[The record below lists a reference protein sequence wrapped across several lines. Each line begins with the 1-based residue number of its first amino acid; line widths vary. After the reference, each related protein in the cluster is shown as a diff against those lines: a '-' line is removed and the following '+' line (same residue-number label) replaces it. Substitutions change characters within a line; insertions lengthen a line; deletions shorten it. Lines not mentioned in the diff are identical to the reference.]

1 MNFSHTSVLLYE
13 TIDALNIRPDGI
25 YVDCTCGGAGHS
37 KEILKRLSGQ
47 GRLIAIDQDP
57 DAISIIKERIG
68 SDSRVSVVHD
78 NFSNLRKILD
88 SLGIDRVDGVLAD
101 LGVSSHQLDTAERG
115 FSFHN
120 EAPLDM
126 RMSQQGM
133 TAADIVNTFSQKEL
147 TKIFR
152 DYGEEKFAG
161 RIAANIVA
169 YREREEI
176 KTTTALADIIKEAIP
191 AATRRTGGHPARRV
205 FQALRIQ
212 TNFELQRISETV
224 GDMFD
229 SLNVGGRVAIIT
241 FHSLEDRIVKRAFA
255 SFCRGCECPPEYPV
269 CVCGKTPEGSLPFK
283 KVLPSE
289 REIEEN
295 QRSRSATLRCV
306 ERIKEKE

>member
-1 MNFSHTSVLLYE
+1 MEFSHTSVLLYE
-13 TIDALNIRPDGI
+13 TINALSIKPDGS

-37 KEILKRLSGQ
+37 KEILKNLSHKGK
-47 GRLIAIDQDP
+47 LIAIDQDP
-57 DAISIIKERIG
+57 DAISIINERIG
-68 SDSRVSVVHD
+68 GDGRVTVVRD

-88 SLGIDRVDGVLAD
+88 SLGIDKVDGILAD

-133 TAADIVNTFSQKEL
+133 TAADIVNTCSQKEL

-169 YREREEI
+169 YREKEEI

-212 TNFELQRISETV
+212 TNHELQCISETV
-224 GDMFD
+224 GEMFD

-255 SFCRGCECPPEYPV
+255 AFCKGCECPPEYPV
-269 CVCGKTPEGSLPFK
+269 CVCGKTPEGYLPFK

-306 ERIKEKE
+306 ERIKEKD

>member
-1 MNFSHTSVLLYE
+1 MEFSHKSVLLEE
-13 TIDALNIRPDGI
+13 TIVALDIKPDGI

-37 KEILKRLSGQ
+37 SEILKRLSGK

-57 DAISIIKERIG
+57 DAIKIIKERIG
-68 SDSRVSVVHD
+68 TDSRVTVVHD

-88 SLGIDRVDGVLAD
+88 TLEINEVDGILAD
-101 LGVSSHQLDTAERG
+101 LGVSSHQLDTVERG

-126 RMSQQGM
+126 RMSQEGM
-133 TAADIVNTFSQKEL
+133 SAADIVATYSQKEL
-147 TKIFR
+147 TRIFR
-152 DYGEEKFAG
+152 DYGEEKFAQ

-176 KTTTALADIIKEAIP
+176 KTTTALAEIIKEAIP
-191 AATRRTGGHPARRV
+191 AATRRTGGHPARRA
-205 FQALRIQ
+205 FQALRLEV
-212 TNFELQRISETV
+212 NSELQRISDTV
-224 GDMFD
+224 SEMFT
-229 SLNVGGRVAIIT
+229 SVNVGGRVAIIT
-241 FHSLEDRIVKRAFA
+241 FHSLEDRIVKKAFA
-255 SFCRGCECPPEYPV
+255 SFCKGCECPPSCPV
-269 CVCGKTPEGSLPFK
+269 CVCGKTPEGKLPFK

-306 ERIKEKE
+306 GRIREKE

>member
-1 MNFSHTSVLLYE
+1 MEFSHKSVLLEE
-13 TIDALNIRPDGI
+13 TIDALDIKPDGI

-37 KEILKRLSGQ
+37 SEILKRLSEK

-57 DAISIIKERIG
+57 DAIEIIKERIG
-68 SDSRVSVVHD
+68 TDSRVTVVHD
-78 NFSNLRKILD
+78 NFSNLRKILEALEVD
-88 SLGIDRVDGVLAD
+88 KVDGVLAD

-126 RMSQQGM
+126 RMSQEGM
-133 TAADIVNTFSQKEL
+133 SAADIVATYSQREL

-152 DYGEEKFAG
+152 DYGEEKFAQ

-176 KTTTALADIIKEAIP
+176 KTTTALAEIIKEAIP

-205 FQALRIQ
+205 FQALRLEV
-212 TNFELQRISETV
+212 NGELQRISDTV
-224 GDMFD
+224 GDMFS

-241 FHSLEDRIVKRAFA
+241 FHSLEDRIVKKAFA
-255 SFCRGCECPPEYPV
+255 AFCKGCECPPSCPV
-269 CVCGKTPEGSLPFK
+269 CVCGKTPEGELPFK

-306 ERIKEKE
+306 ERIREKD